1 MGKFQTLPSN
11 ILLIV
16 LFLFQ
21 LNLNAQDFIPKPIIN
36 HQLAGYFKLEN
47 HLYLNNHCK
56 GKDFGT
62 VVTNFIENFEHKT
75 GYQIQKKHFGSA
87 TIEIQFDQTIVNKEG
102 YRIQIDTNQIK
113 LSVSHVSGLFYAFQT
128 IYQLLPAVRNNAEIK
143 IPCMQIQD
151 QPAFTWRGMHL
162 DVSRHYFSIE
172 TIKQYLDLMAMYKMN
187 KFHWHLVDDQGWRIE
202 IKKFPKL
209 TQIGAWRVN
218 KNDYW
223 WNDRPQASANEEANY
238 GGFYTQNQ
246 IREVIAYAASKQI
259 EVIPEIEMPGHVASA
274 IAAYAGLSCKQ
285 NNQFQMTGGNY
296 TDISSNYCAGNEQVF
311 IFLENVLNEV
321 FELFPSQ
328 YVHIGGDE
336 VDKTSWKNCKKCQL
350 RMKTENLKDEEE
362 LQSYFIKRI
371 GAFVEKNKKKMIG
384 WDEILEGGL
393 AKGAIVMSWR
403 GEVGGIEAA
412 KMKHNVIMTP
422 GSPCYF
428 DHYQGN
434 ATYEPKA
441 FNGFNSLKSVYNYRP
456 IPLNLAD
463 SLHHYVLGA
472 QGNVWSEYIQSSNH
486 LAYMIL
492 PRMLALSEVLWG
504 NDTTRKWDEF
514 YNRIQSHFERFDLM
528 GLNYAPINTK
538 IKFETFYL
546 DSALYLNMSS
556 DYPDG
561 QIYFTKDNSLP
572 GLQSELYEKPI
583 QIDSSAQ
590 FQALLFKNKHPMSP
604 MASSQE
610 FVLHK
615 AIGGKVTYNIP
626 ISKQYKAEG
635 ESSLINGIRGPLETK
650 RNWQGIIKENL
661 DITLELPQITSVS
674 KLALGCLNYY
684 KAWVFLPDS
693 VHFSISTD
701 GNHFESVGNVISKY
715 HSGSD
720 GLFTADFELKLAKV
734 KLAKFIKVEAIN
746 RKVCPTGHPGEGQG
760 SWIFADELI
769 VE

>member
-1 MGKFQTLPSN
+1 MNKNN
-11 ILLIV
+11 ILFSFL
-16 LFLFQ
+16 LFFTFVAFQ
-21 LNLNAQDFIPKPIIN
+21 ISGQNIIPAPIKKIHSNGYFIFKNLN
-36 HQLAGYFKLEN
+36 
-47 HLYLNNHCK
+47 YLKNECK
-56 GKDFGT
+56 GKEFGNT
-62 VVTNFIENFEHKT
+62 VNSFIETFQNKT

-87 TIEIQFDQTIVNKEG
+87 TIEILLDQTLLNKEA
-102 YRIQIDTNQIK
+102 YRIQIDTNQISISISDVK
-113 LSVSHVSGLFYAFQT
+113 GLFYAFQS

-162 DVSRHYFSIE
+162 DVSRHYFSME
-172 TIKQYLDLMAMYKMN
+172 TIKQYLDLMATYKMN

-218 KNDYW
+218 KNEYW

-238 GGFYTQNQ
+238 GGYYTQNQ
-246 IREVIAYAASKQI
+246 IREIIAYAASKQI

-274 IAAYAGLSCKQ
+274 IASYSELSCKQ
-285 NNQFQMTGGNY
+285 NTQLQMTGGNY
-296 TDISSNYCAGNEQVF
+296 TAISSNYCAGNEQVF
-311 IFLENVLNEV
+311 DFIEAVLKEV
-321 FELFPSQ
+321 FELFPSK
-328 YVHIGGDE
+328 YVHVGGDE
-336 VDKTSWKNCKKCQL
+336 VDKTSWENCNKCQL

-362 LQSYFIKRI
+362 LQSYFMKRI
-371 GAFVEKNKKKMIG
+371 GAYIEQNHKKMIG
-384 WDEILEGGL
+384 WDEILQGGL

-403 GEVGGIEAA
+403 GEIGGIEAA

-434 ATYEPKA
+434 ASYEPKA
-441 FNGFNSLKSVYNYRP
+441 FNGFNSLKNVYNYRP
-456 IPLNLAD
+456 IPAQLPD

-472 QGNVWSEYIQSSNH
+472 QGNVWSEYIQSTNQ
-486 LAYMIL
+486 LEYMIL

-538 IKFETFYL
+538 IKFETFYK

-561 QIYFTKDNSLP
+561 QIYFTKDNSMP
-572 GLQSELYEKPI
+572 GLQSVLYEKPI
-583 QIDSSAQ
+583 LIDSSAQ
-590 FQALLFKNKHPMSP
+590 FQTLLFKNNRPMSP
-604 MASSQE
+604 IASSQE
-610 FVLHK
+610 FVIHK
-615 AIGGKVTYNIP
+615 AIGGKVTYNLP

-635 ESSLINGIRGPLETK
+635 DISLINGIRGPLETK
-650 RNWQGIIKENL
+650 RNWQGVIKENL
-661 DITLELPQITSVS
+661 NITVELPQMTSIS

-693 VHFSISTD
+693 VLYSISKD
-701 GNHFESVGNVISKY
+701 GKQFESIGNVISEFN
-715 HSGSD
+715 SGSD
-720 GLFTADFELKLAKV
+720 SLFTADFELKLAKS
-734 KLAKFIKVEAIN
+734 KQAKYIKVEAIN
-746 RKVCPTGHPGEGQG
+746 RKVCPKGHPGEGQG
-760 SWIFADELI
+760 SWIFTDELI
-769 VE
+769 VQ